1 MDRFEMT
8 DKLSQKANVSYE
20 EAKAALEASN
30 WDLLDAMIL
39 LENKKAGRWADGENN
54 TANVENNA
62 DEVNVESDMYDSDDE
77 NDYADEEV
85 EEEAPAGTEE
95 KHENDNTNKTHSNCC
110 EDKAKHTNKS
120 ANTYGTK
127 EKKDKENTIN
137 LTIQSV
143 IDFFARLVAKGNR
156 NYLEVSRKGEK
167 LISIPLTLLV
177 ILVLLFAITV
187 PLFIIS
193 LFLGCRYRFVG
204 EDIGASGANKVLD
217 VASDKAEQ
225 LKETVKDKINENM

>member
-8 DKLSQKANVSYE
+8 DKLSQKAEVSYE

-39 LENKKAGRWADGENN
+39 LENKKAGRWADDESN
-54 TANVENNA
+54 TANEDYA
-62 DEVNVESDMYDSDDE
+62 DEVNVESDMYD
-77 NDYADEEV
+77 YADDQV
-85 EEEAPAGTEE
+85 EEEAPACAEE
-95 KHENDNTNKTHSNCC
+95 KCESNTTNKTHSNCC
-110 EDKAKHTNKS
+110 EDKAKNKS
-120 ANTYGTK
+120 ANTCGTK
-127 EKKDKENTIN
+127 EKKDKENNIN
-137 LTIQSV
+137 MTIQSV

-225 LKETVKDKINENM
+225 LKETVKDKINENK

>member
-8 DKLSQKANVSYE
+8 DKLSQKAEVSYE

-39 LENKKAGRWADGENN
+39 LENKKAGRWADDENN
-54 TANVENNA
+54 TANEDYA

-77 NDYADEEV
+77 NDYADYQV
-85 EEEAPAGTEE
+85 EEEAPACAEE
-95 KHENDNTNKTHSNCC
+95 KRESDDTCKTHSNCC
-110 EDKAKHTNKS
+110 EDKAKNKS
-120 ANTYGTK
+120 ANTCGTK
-127 EKKDKENTIN
+127 EKKDKENNIN
-137 LTIQSV
+137 MTIQSV

-204 EDIGASGANKVLD
+204 EDIGSSGANKVLD

-225 LKETVKDKINENM
+225 LKETVKDKINENK

>member
-39 LENKKAGRWADGENN
+39 LENKKAGRWADGEDN

-62 DEVNVESDMYDSDDE
+62 DEVNAQSDMYGSDDE
-77 NDYADEEV
+77 NDYADDQV

-95 KHENDNTNKTHSNCC
+95 KHENDNANKTHSNCC
-110 EDKAKHTNKS
+110 EDKAKNKS
-120 ANTYGTK
+120 ANTCGTK
-127 EKKDKENTIN
+127 EKKDKENNIN
-137 LTIQSV
+137 MTIQSV

-204 EDIGASGANKVLD
+204 EDIGSSGANKVLD

-225 LKETVKDKINENM
+225 LKETVKDKINENK

>member
-8 DKLSQKANVSYE
+8 DKLSQKTEVSYE

-39 LENKKAGRWADGENN
+39 LENKKAGRWADDENN
-54 TANVENNA
+54 TANVEDYAN
-62 DEVNVESDMYDSDDE
+62 EVNVESDMYD
-77 NDYADEEV
+77 YADDQV
-85 EEEAPAGTEE
+85 EEEAPAYAEE
-95 KHENDNTNKTHSNCC
+95 KCESNTTNKTHSNCC
-110 EDKAKHTNKS
+110 EDKAKNKS
-120 ANTYGTK
+120 ANTCGTK
-127 EKKDKENTIN
+127 EKKDKENNIN
-137 LTIQSV
+137 MTIQSV

-177 ILVLLFAITV
+177 ILVLLFAISV

-204 EDIGASGANKVLD
+204 KDIGASGANKVLD

-225 LKETVKDKINENM
+225 LKETVKDKINENK